1 MAATATKLGVS
12 FYRYI
17 HDRVSGA
24 NQIPQLSSIIEER
37 AKELNLSASWEP
49 AYLYRDLLSRYGILT
64 FGYWASSWNRVF
76 RVRTIQSVIRLGG
89 FVVVGLYFAVLVVV
103 LAILIAQDRAQHNWW
118 RIVIGPAVLVVQLAA
133 LSLFAWGLAVWDS
146 KRAWIVR
153 VSAWSILFVGLV
165 PLVSFAFVLAPILIM
180 ALPAL
185 WPWHGV
191 PGVRR

>member
-1 MAATATKLGVS
+1 M
-12 FYRYI
+12 
-17 HDRVSGA
+17 
-24 NQIPQLSSIIEER
+24 
-37 AKELNLSASWEP
+37 
-49 AYLYRDLLSRYGILT
+49 
-64 FGYWASSWNRVF
+64 
-76 RVRTIQSVIRLGG
+76 RTIQSVIRLGG
-89 FVVVGLYFAVLVVV
+89 FVVVGLYFAVTVVV

-118 RIVIGPAVLVVQLAA
+118 QIAIGPAVLVVQLAA

-146 KRAWIVR
+146 KRSWIAR

-165 PLVSFAFVLAPILIM
+165 PLVSFAFVLAPMLTI